1 MKRRPLILISPCT
14 ETKGAE
20 FRDPSISLSQ
30 NYSQAIIAAG
40 GIPWVSPCVLDQ
52 SVVKESVCR
61 CDGVM
66 LTGGEDVQPKLYT
79 KRLSA
84 SLKKTV
90 SPAEPD
96 RDLFELMLIEEVF
109 RQHKPLL
116 AICRGQQILNV
127 ALGGTLV
134 VDIQQQLPRAL
145 NHRRLDRK
153 DQIVHDVELTPGTRL
168 ATITGRKK
176 LGVNSSHHQA
186 VARMAKPLRVTA
198 RSPDGVVEGLELQ
211 PAVADVLPFLLAVQ
225 FHPERLWARHREHLN
240 IFRGFVSACVEICQ

>member
-1 MKRRPLILISPCT
+1 MKRRPIVLISPCT
-14 ETKGAE
+14 ETKGVE
-20 FRDPSISLSQ
+20 FRDTSISLSR
-30 NYSQAIIAAG
+30 NYARALTSAG
-40 GIPWVSPCVLDQ
+40 GLPWIAPCLPD
-52 SVVKESVCR
+52 KKIIRESVQR

-66 LTGGEDVQPKLYT
+66 LTGGDDVEPKLYS
-79 KRLSA
+79 KRLSPELA
-84 SLKKTV
+84 KTV
-90 SPAEPD
+90 SSPEPD
-96 RDLFELMLIEEVF
+96 RDRFELILIDEVF
-109 RQHKPLL
+109 RQRKPLL

-134 VDIQQQLPRAL
+134 VDIGRQIPDALPHRA
-145 NHRRLDRK
+145 LDRK

-211 PAVADVLPFLLAVQ
+211 PAMADVLPFLLAVQ

-240 IFRGFVSACVEICQ
+240 IFRGFVSACAEICQ

>member
-1 MKRRPLILISPCT
+1 
-14 ETKGAE
+14 
-20 FRDPSISLSQ
+20 
-30 NYSQAIIAAG
+30 
-40 GIPWVSPCVLDQ
+40 
-52 SVVKESVCR
+52 
-61 CDGVM
+61 M

-79 KRLSA
+79 KRLSP
-84 SLKKTV
+84 LLQKTV
-90 SPAEPD
+90 STAELE
-96 RDLFELMLIEEVF
+96 RDLFELMLIKEVF

-134 VDIQQQLPRAL
+134 VDIRHQLPRAL

-240 IFRGFVSACVEICQ
+240 IFRGFMRACAEVYQ